1 MNKLIACAFA
11 GIAACAAPSS
21 TLAQDTV
28 TIDGV
33 EATRV
38 VIAPPLNPLDTSIR
52 DSLAATYYGATRD
65 TRAYLDAQKLYYFY
79 GARHFEP
86 LWLNET
92 ADGSLAYSPA
102 AEKIIGV
109 FKNAYLEG
117 LRPSDYLT
125 DSISLSRAS
134 IDKAASL
141 ETAFTAA
148 VLRYA
153 QDAYGGRI
161 NPKDVSSSIDERPPQ
176 INGPDLLVQLA
187 NSDAPDRILDSL
199 DPTNREF
206 VALKA
211 ELAKFYDGT
220 AEKAVVIPDGP
231 LLKLG
236 VEDSR
241 VSLLRERLDLP
252 TPDTAADVYD
262 EGVVAAVTD
271 FQTRLGLNADG
282 IVGPATIAALNGS
295 GGVDKMDV
303 IANMERWRWMP
314 RDLGKFHVF
323 VNIPEFRLA
332 IVSDGK
338 PTYSTRVVV
347 GKPTNQT
354 PIFSD
359 QIEFVVVNP
368 YWNVPASIATN
379 EIVPHILANPGYLA
393 SQNMEALS
401 GGKVINAS
409 AVDWSQV
416 DPSNLSSLR
425 FRQRPGVGNALGNIK
440 FLFPNNNDVY
450 LHDTPS
456 KYLFA
461 KSYRAFSHGCVR
473 VQNPMDFADALLV
486 AEKNLNATTLEAM
499 FGDSERWV
507 RLQHHIPIHLAY
519 FTLRVGQDGNIRSF
533 GDVYG
538 QNKRLIQLLEQ

>member
-1 MNKLIACAFA
+1 MK
-11 GIAACAAPSS
+11 
-21 TLAQDTV
+21 
-28 TIDGV
+28 
-33 EATRV
+33 
-38 VIAPPLNPLDTSIR
+38 
-52 DSLAATYYGATRD
+52 
-65 TRAYLDAQKLYYFY
+65 
-79 GARHFEP
+79 
-86 LWLNET
+86 
-92 ADGSLAYSPA
+92 
-102 AEKIIGV
+102 
-109 FKNAYLEG
+109 
-117 LRPSDYLT
+117 
-125 DSISLSRAS
+125 
-134 IDKAASL
+134 
-141 ETAFTAA
+141 
-148 VLRYA
+148 
-153 QDAYGGRI
+153 
-161 NPKDVSSSIDERPPQ
+161 
-176 INGPDLLVQLA
+176 LA
-187 NSDAPDRILDSL
+187 NSDAPDKILDGL

-211 ELAKFYDGT
+211 RLAKFYDGT
-220 AEKAVVIPDGP
+220 AEKPVVIPDGP

-241 VSLLRERLDLP
+241 VPLLRKRLDLP
-252 TPDTAADVYD
+252 VPEANADVYD
-262 EGVVAAVTD
+262 ESVVAAVTD
-271 FQTRLGLNADG
+271 FQTQLGLNADG
-282 IVGPATIAALNGS
+282 VVGPATIAALNGS

-314 RDLGKFHVF
+314 RDLGNFHVL
-323 VNIPEFRLA
+323 VNIPEFRVTV
-332 IVSDGK
+332 VSDGK

-354 PIFSD
+354 PVFSD
-359 QIEFVVVNP
+359 EIEYVVVNP

-425 FRQRPGVGNALGNIK
+425 FRQRPGVGNALGTIK
-440 FLFPNNNDVY
+440 FLFPNANDVY

-456 KYLFA
+456 KYLFSR
-461 KSYRAFSHGCVR
+461 SYRAFSHGCVR
-473 VQNPMDFADALLV
+473 VQNPMDFANALLV
-486 AEKNLNATTLEAM
+486 AENNLNATTLEAM

-507 RLQHHIPIHLAY
+507 RLKHHIPIHLAY
-519 FTLRVGQDGNIRSF
+519 FTLRVDQDGNIRSF